1 MVCGLNDFAV
11 IDSNG
16 GVVEFNENEKTMSVN
31 WGICGYKNNI
41 WLASLVKGLLL
52 NILEVVLGLYGSLNK
67 KVNSMEKNK
76 FSYKHKKGMRVWNI
90 NVNRFNNV
98 WITTYS
104 NKSVICCDSKVTISK
119 YLILIMD
126 LQGIM

>member
-104 NKSVICCDSKVTISK
+104 NKSVICCDFKVTISK